1 VHIEWLYLDM
11 VLSLKLWVAY
21 LCKGFLAV
29 VVVLSQ
35 IFNAVVELTMNKLS
49 LCYGLSV
56 FCFQW
61 MYSVLFDL
69 FRACC

>member
-56 FCFQW
+56 FLF
-61 MYSVLFDL
+61 SVDVFS
-69 FRACC
+69 FIWFI

>member
-1 VHIEWLYLDM
+1 MHIEWLYLDM

-56 FCFQW
+56 FLF
-61 MYSVLFDL
+61 SVDVFS
-69 FRACC
+69 FIWFI